1 MLSLILHLTDTTPD
15 TICVI
20 VQHGID
26 LITIAL
32 EDRVA
37 LKLLAS

>member
-1 MLSLILHLTDTTPD
+1 
-15 TICVI
+15 VI
-20 VQHGID
+20 DQDGID

-32 EDRVA
+32 EDRVS

>member
-1 MLSLILHLTDTTPD
+1 
-15 TICVI
+15 VI
-20 VQHGID
+20 VQDGID
-26 LITIAL
+26 FITLAL